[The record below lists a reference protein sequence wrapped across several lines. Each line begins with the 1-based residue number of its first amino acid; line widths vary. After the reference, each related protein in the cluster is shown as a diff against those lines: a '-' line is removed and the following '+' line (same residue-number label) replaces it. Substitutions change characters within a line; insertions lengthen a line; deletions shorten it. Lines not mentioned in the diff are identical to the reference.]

1 METYLLDWVNLLL
14 RWAHVIVAIA
24 WIGSSFYFVF
34 LDNSLLKPTDEDL
47 KAKGVDGELWA
58 VHGGGFYNPQKYMVA
73 PKSLPQHLHWFFWES
88 YSTWLTGF
96 ALFVVLYLFNAS
108 TFLIDKNVYAWSS
121 PGLAVAAALAF
132 LVLFWVVYD
141 LICRWVGEK
150 DGKVG
155 GDNIVAVLV
164 LVYVIA
170 AAWAACQLFAGR
182 AAFLMVGAMIATAMS
197 ANVFFWIIPGQKK
210 VIAQMRAGQPV
221 EAIHG
226 QRAKQRSVHNTYF
239 TLPVLIAMLSNHYG
253 WLYQG
258 PQNWLVLVFLMLAG
272 ALIRHSFV
280 VRHKALA
287 MGQRVPW
294 EYAVGGVAV
303 LVGLA
308 IWLAPAPRPAVA
320 PASALPP
327 VKMAQLQPVIEARC
341 ALCHNAQVQQKNVA
355 LHTPALIQQH
365 AQAVYQQSV
374 VLKLMPM
381 NNATQITDAERD
393 LIRRWFEGGASSD

>member
-1 METYLLDWVNLLL
+1 MQAYLLDWAGLLL
-14 RWAHVIVAIA
+14 RWAHVVVAIA

-34 LDNSLLKPTDEDL
+34 LDSSLKAPEDEDL

-58 VHGGGFYNPQKYMVA
+58 VHGGGFYNPQKYLVA
-73 PKSLPQHLHWFFWES
+73 PKSLPHHLHWFFWES
-88 YSTWLTGF
+88 YTTWLTGF

-108 TFLIDKNVYAWSS
+108 SFLIDKKVYDWS
-121 PGLAVAAALAF
+121 PTAAVTAALGF
-132 LVLFWVVYD
+132 LALFWFVYD

-155 GDNIVAVLV
+155 GDITVAVCV
-164 LVYVIA
+164 LVYVVFA
-170 AAWAACQLFAGR
+170 SWAACQLFAGR

-210 VIAQMRAGQPV
+210 VIAQMRAGEPV
-221 EAIHG
+221 QAIHG

-258 PQNWLVLVFLMLAG
+258 PHNWAVLVLLMLAG

-280 VRHKALA
+280 VRHKALLQ
-287 MGQRVPW
+287 GKRVPW
-294 EYAVGGVAV
+294 EFAVGGVAV

-308 IWLAPAPRPAVA
+308 IWLAPTPAPPLAVGA
-320 PASALPP
+320 PPP
-327 VKMAQLQPVIEARC
+327 TLAEVQAVMEQRC
-341 ALCHNAQVQQKNVA
+341 ALCHNAQVQQKAVA
-355 LHTPALIQQH
+355 LHTPELIVQH
-365 AQAVYQQSV
+365 AQAVYQQTV

-381 NNATQITDAERD
+381 NNATGISEAERQ
-393 LIRRWFEGGASSD
+393 LIQRWFEAGASPK